1 MRALGYLGLVEKR
14 AAADAH
20 DARWDGIREA
30 TDSYDASVL
39 VNMWQLMLLMRA
51 GLRLVPLTKPMC
63 ISSSRY
69 MCDSPCVVLSTS

>member
-14 AAADAH
+14 AAADAQ
-20 DARWDGIREA
+20 DARWGGIREA

-51 GLRLVPLTKPMC
+51 GLRIIPH
-63 ISSSRY
+63 
-69 MCDSPCVVLSTS
+69 